1 MDNQSNK
8 YQHHRAATRFKNKLH
23 KKSMGTATKR
33 TAKLGFSKTEL
44 RTIRQPGEGDNVWP
58 VLTIL
63 AITSVLILIG
73 LILFIGGN
81 IWELYPL
88 LHRIE
93 LPVFLNAAVIISST
107 ALALAVLFLRPKLQ
121 LPIAILTC
129 TILLSLFAFWPHS
142 QTESSRAKILYTAQP
157 DASKHTPEIK
167 TKHRVKSK
175 FAPHIRRRLC
185 LDDGT
190 DIDRIECQNQSSKKR
205 NYTWA
210 TL

>member
-8 YQHHRAATRFKNKLH
+8 FRHHRAATRFKKKLNT
-23 KKSMGTATKR
+23 KAAELTTKR
-33 TAKLGFSKTEL
+33 TPKLEFSQPEL
-44 RTIRQPGEGDNVWP
+44 RTIDQQRNGYNIWP
-58 VLTIL
+58 ILMVL
-63 AITSVLILIG
+63 AATSVLILIG

-81 IWELYPL
+81 IWDLYPV

-93 LPVFLNAAVIISST
+93 FPVILNAAAIILST
-107 ALALAVLFLRPKLQ
+107 ALALAVLILRPRLQ
-121 LPIAILTC
+121 LPTAILTC
-129 TILLSLFAFWPHS
+129 TILLSLFVIWQYN
-142 QTESSRAKILYTAQP
+142 QTENTRGKMLYTAQP
-157 DASKHTPEIK
+157 GAQKQTPDINIK
-167 TKHRVKSK
+167 RRVKSTII
-175 FAPHIRRRLC
+175 PHMRRRLC